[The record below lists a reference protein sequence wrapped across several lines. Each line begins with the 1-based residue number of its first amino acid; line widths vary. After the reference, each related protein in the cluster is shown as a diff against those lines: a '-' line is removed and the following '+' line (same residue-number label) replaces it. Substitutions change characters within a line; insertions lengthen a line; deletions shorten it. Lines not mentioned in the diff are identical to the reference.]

1 MAAALL
7 SGEAALSALNPGL
20 HLKRRAFNHR
30 ILGQVACLIL
40 SPKASDLPINEFYN
54 EVGLFKKK
62 RFRREKKLSWSL

>member
-20 HLKRRAFNHR
+20 HLKRGAFNHR
-30 ILGQVACLIL
+30 VLGQVAYLIL

-54 EVGLFKKK
+54 EVGLLKKK
-62 RFRREKKLSWSL
+62 KKI